1 MTIDEQLVYL
11 RKGATEIIRE
21 DDLRAKLEQSAR
33 TGRPLR
39 VKLGADPTAP
49 DIHLG
54 HTVVLRKLRA
64 FQELGHTVIFLIGD
78 FTGLIGD
85 PSGKSATRP
94 QLTRAEINANAET
107 YKTQI
112 FKLLDPAQTEIRFNS
127 EWMDKLG
134 AEGFIHLAARVTV
147 KQILERDDF
156 QKRLAEEKPIA
167 LHELLY
173 PLVQAYDSVALNADV
188 ELGGN
193 DQKFNLLMARNLQRE
208 YAQAAQ
214 VCVIMPLLEGT
225 DGVHKMSKSLDNY
238 IGINESP
245 DEMFGKVMSI
255 SDELMWRYYELC
267 TNATPPEIATL
278 RAATETGTRNPR
290 DLKAELAQH
299 IITDFHS
306 AEAARAAAAEFE
318 RRFKWKEVPVD
329 VEERPVACGAWKLPR
344 LLVAGGLASSIA
356 EGRRLL
362 QQGGVR
368 VNGQQRQSKDTDV
381 ALSPGESILL
391 QVGKRHFMRV
401 TPVEEIIERS
411 PVDSDML
418 ASVGYCSATRTLEVE
433 FKHGGVYRYYNVP
446 SYEFEALS
454 KAESYGTYF
463 NDNIKQG
470 AYNYVQ
476 IEERRRE
483 EPTDG

>member
-1 MTIDEQLVYL
+1 MTIDEQLAYL

-112 FKLLDPAQTEIRFNS
+112 FKLLDPAKTEIRFNS

-188 ELGGN
+188 ELGGS

-208 YAQAAQ
+208 YEQAAQ

-225 DGVHKMSKSLDNY
+225 DGVHKMSKSLGNY
-238 IGINESP
+238 IGINEP
-245 DEMFGKVMSI
+245 PNEMFGKVMSI
-255 SDELMWRYYELC
+255 SDELMWRYYELL
-267 TNATPPEIATL
+267 TDLRIEDIKGL
-278 RAATETGTRNPR
+278 RAQAETGSRNPR
-290 DLKAELAQH
+290 DLKVELAKR
-299 IITDFHS
+299 IIADFHS
-306 AEAARAAAAEFE
+306 VADAQTAEDEFN
-318 RRFKWKEVPVD
+318 RVFRNKEVPEEIVTYE
-329 VEERPVACGAWKLPR
+329 VEANNVWPLPQ
-344 LLVAGGLASSIA
+344 LLFKSGLAASVA
-356 EGRRLL
+356 EARRLL
-362 QQGGVR
+362 EQGGVR
-368 VNGQQRQSKDTDV
+368 IGGVRQSLGNV
-381 ALSPGESILL
+381 VSIKAGDEYLL
-391 QVGKRHFMRV
+391 QVGKRRFLRV
-401 TPVEEIIERS
+401 R
-411 PVDSDML
+411 
-418 ASVGYCSATRTLEVE
+418 
-433 FKHGGVYRYYNVP
+433 GV
-446 SYEFEALS
+446 
-454 KAESYGTYF
+454 
-463 NDNIKQG
+463 
-470 AYNYVQ
+470 
-476 IEERRRE
+476 
-483 EPTDG
+483 